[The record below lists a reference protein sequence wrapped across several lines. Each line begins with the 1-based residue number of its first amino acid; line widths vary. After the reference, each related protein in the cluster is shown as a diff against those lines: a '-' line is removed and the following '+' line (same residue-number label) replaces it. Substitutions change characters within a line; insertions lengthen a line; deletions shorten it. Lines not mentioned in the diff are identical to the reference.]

1 MKVSIK
7 NNEKYI
13 TRVFFN
19 DFTRANKLS
28 AIMNEVYELN
38 FRAFFAM
45 NSFFLV
51 LFATIFLFVT
61 RTKITGSELVWKRAW
76 STVLNLFHCLF
87 RIILHKDNR

>member
-28 AIMNEVYELN
+28 AIMNEVFELN
-38 FRAFFAM
+38 FGH
-45 NSFFLV
+45 FLQ
-51 LFATIFLFVT
+51 
-61 RTKITGSELVWKRAW
+61 
-76 STVLNLFHCLF
+76 
-87 RIILHKDNR
+87 